1 MGIRAMATRSGV
13 TVGILVAL
21 LCGCHVVPK
30 KTDATPLPSTA
41 PVKKSLEE
49 VKDKLETVGAQNTK
63 VSEHVTD
70 ALALAEELDLLLIKI
85 EKEQVKVLP

>member
-1 MGIRAMATRSGV
+1 MEKGRTGLAAVI
-13 TVGILVAL
+13 AL
-21 LCGCHVVPK
+21 ILCGCHAAPK
-30 KTDATPLPSTA
+30 KTDPTPLPSTA
-41 PVKKSLEE
+41 PVKESLEE

-70 ALALAEELDLLLIKI
+70 ALALAEELDLLLEKI

>member
-1 MGIRAMATRSGV
+1 MEKGRSGIA
-13 TVGILVAL
+13 TIIAL
-21 LCGCHVVPK
+21 ILCGCHVAPK
-30 KTDATPLPSTA
+30 KTDPTPLPSTA
-41 PVKKSLEE
+41 PVKESLEE

-63 VSEHVTD
+63 VAEHVTD